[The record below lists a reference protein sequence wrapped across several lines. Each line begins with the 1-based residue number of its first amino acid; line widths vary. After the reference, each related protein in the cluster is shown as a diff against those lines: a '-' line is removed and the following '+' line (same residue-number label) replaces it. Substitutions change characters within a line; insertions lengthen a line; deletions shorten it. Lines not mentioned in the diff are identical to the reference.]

1 MQRENVALWGR
12 IWSRPWMRYPTVT
25 EFQRTENFNSLEKT
39 SYFNEAL
46 RVGGAFQLSG
56 ICVGIRDHF

>member
-1 MQRENVALWGR
+1 
-12 IWSRPWMRYPTVT
+12 MRHPTVT